1 MTFKKVVPMSVED
14 FQSVLQQMVD
24 ETEIE
29 ANAVI
34 GVYNIHKQTMLIV
47 PYWECDYAEKLPIK
61 LAHHLATFADVS
73 GTGES
78 IGAFAIADPI
88 PSFNMDEDALA
99 GIRKDAKR
107 ATELAFNGDKELE
120 AKH

>member
-1 MTFKKVVPMSVED
+1 MSVED

-24 ETEIE
+24 KTEIE

-34 GVYNIHKQTMLIV
+34 GVYNIHKQTMLVV
-47 PYWECDYAEKLPIK
+47 PYWEEDEPESLPIK

-78 IGAFAIADPI
+78 IGAFAIVDPRTFLGFDI
-88 PSFNMDEDALA
+88 PEEKREEMRKHVAREIEMMAAGDE
-99 GIRKDAKR
+99 
-107 ATELAFNGDKELE
+107 ELA
-120 AKH
+120 AH